1 MGLDR
6 WKENLMPKSQMS
18 NCVKSDAINQDR
30 KYRKRNMMSRNKDF
44 GLETCYSKC
53 VCGPVALSASGSL

>member
-1 MGLDR
+1 
-6 WKENLMPKSQMS
+6 MPKSQMS